1 MSPSSDAVSRPDVG
15 VVLAAGGVGERA
27 GEGGPKQFRPIAGV
41 PMLLRALRSFAQHPR
56 VRQIVVALPA
66 AWAATPPP
74 WLSELLGERL
84 RVVAGGATR
93 ADSVAAGLEAL
104 ESACR
109 VVLVHDAARP
119 FVSVDEIDAV
129 IAAVDRG
136 VGAVSALP
144 VADTLKQTD
153 GDGRITATVRR
164 AMLWRAQTPQGFPR
178 VVLED
183 AYRHARAHGG
193 LTDAT
198 DDASLVEAAGGR
210 VDVVPGRSTNFKV
223 TTADDFILAEAVAAP

>member
-1 MSPSSDAVSRPDVG
+1 MSPSLDAGSPPDVG

-27 GEGGPKQFRPIAGV
+27 GPGGPKQFRPIAGV
-41 PMLLRALRSFAQHPR
+41 PMLLRALRPFAQHPR

-74 WLSELLGERL
+74 WLGELLGERL
-84 RVVAGGATR
+84 VVVAGGATR

-104 ESACR
+104 APACR

-119 FVSVDEIDAV
+119 FVSTDEIDAV
-129 IAAVDRG
+129 IAAADRG

-144 VADTLKQTD
+144 LSDTLKQAD
-153 GDGRITATVRR
+153 AEGRVTATVPR
-164 AMLWRAQTPQGFPR
+164 AALWRAQTPQGFPR

-183 AYRHARAHGG
+183 AYRHARERGG
-193 LTDAT
+193 LAGAT

-223 TTADDFILAEAVAAP
+223 TTADDFMLAEAVAAR